1 MNIIYLQVAKLH
13 EKLGKPVPTVTS
25 AKQAQVKIVSASGVK
40 FKSGG
45 QLDTATGVVIKASGS
60 ASSGGAASATGFIAN
75 PDGDTDDEE

>member
-1 MNIIYLQVAKLH
+1 MAKLH

-60 ASSGGAASATGFIAN
+60 GSSGAASVPGFVAN
-75 PDGDTDDEE
+75 PDGDSDDDE